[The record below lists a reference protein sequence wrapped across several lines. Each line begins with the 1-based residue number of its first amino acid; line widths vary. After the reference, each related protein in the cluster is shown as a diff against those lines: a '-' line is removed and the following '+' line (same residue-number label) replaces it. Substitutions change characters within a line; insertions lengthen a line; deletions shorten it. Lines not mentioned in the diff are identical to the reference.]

1 MYNEK
6 LQKSAPEFSFYH
18 KVKAFFEGDPDIDVG
33 DIDEEEY
40 EFTITVHDKKKCEI
54 LKKVLYIPKNA
65 ARLTVNIEYEC
76 DEKISSVGEKEVAYL
91 LEKNKYFAGYI
102 DGEMDGEDEEALCY
116 RRRHNGLIPG
126 KMRYLLME
134 PTVVQYYDDIFNNP
148 AGYDTRTAEQLAKEL
163 FHGSHCNISSAI
175 SSEYV

>member
-54 LKKVLYIPKNA
+54 LKKVLCIPKNA
-65 ARLTVNIEYEC
+65 TRLTVNIEYEC
-76 DEKISSVGEKEVAYL
+76 DEKFSGVSEEDVAYL
-91 LEKNKYFAGYI
+91 LENNKYFAGYL
-102 DGEMDGEDEEALCY
+102 DGDEDTRRGERMY
-116 RRRHNGLIPG
+116 NGLIPG
-126 KMRYLLME
+126 KMKYLLME

-175 SSEYV
+175 SSDNL